1 MGVVSAAGQIPP
13 QRGSELALETL
24 RLGAGERREVGD
36 LGHDVLLFAFAGGG
50 ELDGESLVTGSAALL
65 LEGED
70 AVLAGGDDGISL
82 VRVTLGAA
90 TDLHAPMGARERI
103 VAIDAVEPG
112 KATGSRSFQILFGPH
127 NGSRRATMF
136 VGYVPPGKAP
146 WHYHLYDEIV
156 WIWRG
161 PGRYHLGDEVEPLE
175 DGSAFRITPR
185 EVHIV
190 ENTHPDRELAVLGIF
205 TPGRQPVGRVSDAR
219 DRRHLRV
226 RVGMSAATGMVGAA
240 IRDEFPIFEH
250 TTYLNSCSQGA
261 LSHRVR
267 AAYEEYLAGWDENGA
282 EWEFWVERAEAARAG
297 FAELLHGAADEVAVT
312 TSVSQGVSGIV
323 SALPFER
330 GGRNRIVISEYEFPT
345 VGQIAHAQELRG
357 AEVVHVRPEADGS
370 IPVERFAEA
379 IDERTALVCCTTI
392 SYRTGHRNDVA
403 AIAEVA
409 HAHGALVL
417 ADSYQAAGAI
427 ELDVRTLG
435 ADFVTGG
442 TVKYL
447 LASAGLGFLWVR
459 GEVLAGLMPTQT
471 GWFADEDI
479 FRMDISDY
487 SPHATARRFDA
498 GTPPV
503 PNIYAGVAGLGL
515 VQETGVPAIEA
526 HVSALN
532 TRLIAGLDELGAD
545 VVTPADPAR
554 RGPLVCVRSTD
565 APALVASLA
574 EEHITC
580 SLRDTN
586 LRVAAHL
593 YNTDEDVDTLLAA
606 LAAPPPPRLVGL
618 AAT

>member
-1 MGVVSAAGQIPP
+1 MGVVSAEGQIPP

-24 RLGAGERREVGD
+24 RLDAGESREVGD
-36 LGHDVLLFAFAGGG
+36 PAHDVLLFAFAGGG
-50 ELDGESLVTGSAALL
+50 ELDGDALGSGSAALL
-65 LEGED
+65 LEGEA
-70 AVLAGGDDGISL
+70 AVLTAGAEGISL
-82 VRVTLGAA
+82 VRITLGAD
-90 TDLHAPMGARERI
+90 TDLHAPMGVRERI
-103 VAIDAVEPG
+103 VPIDAVEPG
-112 KATGSRSFQILFGPH
+112 QATGSRSFQILFGPH

-175 DGSAFRITPR
+175 DGSRLPDHPARDPHRR
-185 EVHIV
+185 E
-190 ENTHPDRELAVLGIF
+190 HP
-205 TPGRQPVGRVSDAR
+205 PGARARGARHLHPCRQPLGRLSDAR
-219 DRRHLRV
+219 DRGDLRV
-226 RVGMSAATGMVGAA
+226 RVRHERDDGPWSARRSGASSRSSSTPPISTRARRARCPTG
-240 IRDEFPIFEH
+240 
-250 TTYLNSCSQGA
+250 C
-261 LSHRVR
+261 R

-357 AEVVHVRPEADGS
+357 AEVVHVRPDADGS
-370 IPVERFAEA
+370 IPAERFAEA

-392 SYRTGHRNDVA
+392 SYRTGHRNDVS

-409 HAHGALVL
+409 HANGALVL

-459 GEVLAGLMPTQT
+459 SEVLAGLTPTQT

-503 PNIYAGVAGLGL
+503 PNIYAGSPGSDSCRRRASRRSRR
-515 VQETGVPAIEA
+515 TSPA
-526 HVSALN
+526 
-532 TRLIAGLDELGAD
+532 
-545 VVTPADPAR
+545 
-554 RGPLVCVRSTD
+554 
-565 APALVASLA
+565 
-574 EEHITC
+574 
-580 SLRDTN
+580 
-586 LRVAAHL
+586 
-593 YNTDEDVDTLLAA
+593 
-606 LAAPPPPRLVGL
+606 
-618 AAT
+618 